1 MNTQCLLAPALAL
14 AALTAAPAQALG
26 RLADVT
32 ITDRDSGETL
42 PIYSARGEYWVEGRP
57 GARYAIHIRNQQ
69 PGRLLA
75 VTAVDGIN
83 VVSGET
89 AKFDQR
95 GYVFDP
101 WVAYDIAGWRKSDA
115 QIAAFEFTSVP
126 KSYAARTGR
135 ADNVGVIGVALFRER
150 VPAVVYAP
158 REVPPVVANAADAA
172 GSLAKAEA
180 QPRAERSTVAS
191 AALAAP
197 AAPPAALGTGH
208 GQRESSYVTRVD
220 FEREQSQPNE
230 LLRIRYD
237 SHANLVARGILRDVA
252 PPHYRPQP
260 FPDEPR
266 LGYVP
271 DP

>member
-1 MNTQCLLAPALAL
+1 MNKISLLAPALVLASITATPAL
-14 AALTAAPAQALG
+14 ALG

-42 PIYSARGEYWVEGRP
+42 PVYSARGEYWVEGRP
-57 GARYAIHIRNQQ
+57 GARYAIRIRSQQ

-83 VVSGET
+83 VISGET

-135 ADNVGVIGVALFRER
+135 ADDVGVIGVALFRER
-150 VPAVVYAP
+150 APA
-158 REVPPVVANAADAA
+158 VVANAADAA
-172 GSLAKAEA
+172 GSLAKSEA
-180 QPRAERSTVAS
+180 TSRAERSTVAS

-237 SHANLVARGILRDVA
+237 SHANLVARGVIRDVT

>member
-1 MNTQCLLAPALAL
+1 MKRLCLVAPVLVLAGLATTPALAI
-14 AALTAAPAQALG
+14 G

-32 ITDRDSGETL
+32 ITDRDNGDTL
-42 PIYSARGEYWVEGRP
+42 PVHSWRGEYWVEGRP
-57 GARYAIHIRNQQ
+57 GARYAIHIRSQQ
-69 PGRLLA
+69 GARLLA
-75 VTAVDGIN
+75 VASIDGIN
-83 VVSGET
+83 VVTGET

-115 QIAAFEFTSVP
+115 QIAAFEFTAVP

-135 ADNVGVIGVALFRER
+135 SDNIGVIGVALFRER
-150 VPAVVYAP
+150 APVPVFTP
-158 REVPPVVANAADAA
+158 EVDLPPAANAADLRGKAA
-172 GSLAKAEA
+172 SEA
-180 QPRAERSTVAS
+180 RAERSTVAS
-191 AALAAP
+191 AGLFAP
-197 AAPPAALGTGH
+197 AAPAPSLGTGH
-208 GQRESSYVTRVD
+208 GQRESSYVTHVD

-237 SHANLVARGILRDVA
+237 SHANLVAMGVIREA
-252 PPHYRPQP
+252 SPPRYRPRP

>member
-1 MNTQCLLAPALAL
+1 MNTLSLLAPALVL
-14 AALTAAPAQALG
+14 ASVITTPAQALG
-26 RLADVT
+26 RLAEVT
-32 ITDRDSGETL
+32 ITDRDSGQTL
-42 PIYSARGEYWVEGRP
+42 PVYRARGEYWVEGRP
-57 GARYAIHIRNQQ
+57 GARYAIHIRSQQ
-69 PGRLLA
+69 SGRLLA

-83 VVSGET
+83 VISGET

-126 KSYAARTGR
+126 QSYAARTGR

-150 VPAVVYAP
+150 A
-158 REVPPVVANAADAA
+158 PVVAYAAANAQPAAPSARADAA
-172 GSLAKAEA
+172 AGALAKAEA
-180 QPRAERSTVAS
+180 P
-191 AALAAP
+191 AP
-197 AAPPAALGTGH
+197 ALGTGH
-208 GQRESSYVTRVD
+208 GQVEQSTVTRVD

-237 SHANLVARGILRDVA
+237 SHANLVARGILRDVT
-252 PPHYRPQP
+252 PPHDRPQP
-260 FPDEPR
+260 FPGEQP
-266 LGYVP
+266 GYVP